1 MHLTVKRPTKKSN
14 GLQGIGKGFTGTLV
28 AILLLVVVLSTACR
42 SVTNFP
48 NPEDPLYAG
57 NYSDG
62 VSEFDGTLKVVTWNI
77 AFGENIEE
85 AIAGLSENEDLQGAD
100 IILLQEMDE
109 SGTETIAQ
117 TLGYNYVYYPASIH
131 SHHNK
136 NFGNAILSRWP
147 IVNSEKLIL
156 PHRNPRNDQIR
167 IAVRALISLGDIEV
181 PVYSIHT
188 ETFWLDRQSR
198 EDQIKYLT
206 DQIDPTYTYVIA
218 GGDFNTLTPNSVEV
232 LEEQIGKAG
241 LDRVSADAGQT
252 VGIGD
257 VGITLDH
264 IFARGMSTIDSGV
277 AEDVTASDH
286 FPLWVDLLLDDK
298 T

>member
-1 MHLTVKRPTKKSN
+1 MHLPGKRPTKKNSVPQKN
-14 GLQGIGKGFTGTLV
+14 HARFAITLLAALLLV
-28 AILLLVVVLSTACR
+28 AILSISCR

-48 NPEDPLYAG
+48 DPQDPLYAG

-62 VSEFDGTLKVVTWNI
+62 MSDFDGTLKVVTWNI
-77 AFGENIEE
+77 AFGEDIEE
-85 AIAGLSENEDLQGAD
+85 AIAELSGNEELQGAD
-100 IILLQEMDE
+100 IILLQEMDD
-109 SGTETIAQ
+109 SGTETIAR
-117 TLGYNYVYYPASIH
+117 TIGYNYVYYPASIH

-147 IVNSEKLIL
+147 IVNSEKIVL
-156 PHRNPRNDQIR
+156 PHQNPRNDQLR
-167 IAVRALISLGDIEV
+167 IAVRALISLGDVEV
-181 PVYSIHT
+181 PTYSVHT
-188 ETFWLDRQSR
+188 ETFWLDQQSR

-218 GGDFNTLTPNSVEV
+218 GGDFNTLTPNSVDT
-232 LEEQIGKAG
+232 LEDRLGKAG
-241 LDRVSADAGQT
+241 LDRVSAGAGQT

-277 AEDVTASDH
+277 PIDVTTSDH
-286 FPLWVDLLLDDK
+286 FPLWVDLMLEDK